1 MAIFN
6 HFDLAALWRIVRHPV
21 CVLGLALIALLWA
34 GVNVQVSN
42 EHSDA
47 IRSAIERGESTA
59 RLLAKDTV
67 RLFKQADAKLLVLR
81 QALERDPEHFDF
93 VANAEPLGVISESTI
108 NLALINADGYLVA
121 RSSSPLPNNSPF
133 FVGDAEHF
141 QAQIQPAGDE
151 LYIALPVMLRSTGV
165 HAVQVSRRLRKPDG
179 SFGGIISATLDPD
192 FVKQFAQAVGIKQGN
207 TVSVRRKDGKVL
219 VASGL
224 TIADA
229 RQGALSDALTRA
241 PSGHIVSYGLKGEG
255 GRRLLTYQTLS
266 ELPLVIA
273 VGELESRILSG
284 YYAHRNLYVTIAV
297 VLTVM
302 IVLFVGF
309 GLQRQLES
317 QVAYDNLRAA
327 VESLPHGL
335 TMFDANGALIVS
347 NRRYGDLYRLPEG
360 LLRRGTSFQAI
371 YDYCLKEHGVK
382 GLARPDAWQLLAQ
395 SGRAERLNKVLELSQ
410 GHVVSLTQCAMSS
423 GGWVTIHE
431 DITDKLNADKQK
443 EELQHRLAQSQKL
456 EVVGQLTGG
465 IAHDFNNLL
474 LVVIGNL
481 DLLKETAAPASSELE
496 LIEASLTAA
505 LSGSELSNSL
515 LAFSRRQTFKV
526 ESVNVR
532 NSISEQIRLIRRAV
546 GSKVAIEENYP
557 DDDFV
562 VSVDNVQFRCALT
575 NLVVNARD
583 AMPDGGTITVST
595 RGCTVPD
602 DGSQVDP
609 ELIAGDYVVLDVKD
623 TGSGMPPE
631 VANRIFE
638 PFFTTKDVGKGTGLG
653 LSTVYGFIKDMKV
666 GITVTSKVGEGTTF
680 SIYLPVE
687 TSLPVVA
694 APSLAP
700 PTSAPSPKQQQRTIL
715 VVDDDDSVRKL
726 VVNQISSLGFRVIE
740 TATPAKALEF
750 IESDETIDLLFSDIV
765 MPGSIDGLELAKLAH
780 DRRPQLQILLT
791 TGYPDLKLQRSGS
804 DDFQRWEILKKPY
817 RRADL
822 KSKLQTMFECGDE
835 CSPESSG
842 QLAPLGAPE

>member
-6 HFDLAALWRIVRHPV
+6 HFDLTALWRIVRHPI
-21 CVLGLALIALLWA
+21 CVQGLALVALLWA
-34 GVNVQVSN
+34 GVNVLLSN
-42 EHSDA
+42 EYSDA
-47 IRSAIERGESTA
+47 IRSAIEQGENTA
-59 RLLAKDTV
+59 RLLAKDTI

-81 QALERDPEHFDF
+81 QAYERDPEHFDF
-93 VANAEPLGVISESTI
+93 NANAEPLGVISESTI

-133 FVGDAEHF
+133 FTGDAEHF

-151 LYIALPVMLRSTGV
+151 LYIALPVTLRSTGV

-192 FVKQFAQAVGIKQGN
+192 FVKQFAQAAGIKQGN
-207 TVSVRRKDGKVL
+207 TVSVRRKDGKIL
-219 VASGL
+219 VSFGYL
-224 TIADA
+224 SADS
-229 RQGALSDALTRA
+229 RQGALSDALVRA
-241 PSGHIVSYGLKGEG
+241 PSGHVLSYGLNGE

-266 ELPLVIA
+266 ELPLVIT

-297 VLTVM
+297 VLTLIV
-302 IVLFVGF
+302 VLFVGF
-309 GLQRQLES
+309 GLRRQLDS
-317 QVAYDNLRAA
+317 QVAHDNLRAA

-347 NRRYGDLYRLPEG
+347 NMRYGDLYRLPEG
-360 LLRRGTSFQAI
+360 LLRRGTPFQRI
-371 YDYCLKEHGVK
+371 HEYCLKERGVK
-382 GLARPDAWQLLAQ
+382 GLSPPDVWQLLAR
-395 SGRAERLNKVLELSQ
+395 SGSVERLSRHLELPD
-410 GHVVSLTQCAMSS
+410 GHVVSLTQCPMSS

-431 DITDKLNADKQK
+431 DITEKLNADRQK

-481 DLLKETAAPASSELE
+481 DLMKETAAPNSSELE

-515 LAFSRRQTFKV
+515 LAFSRRQRFKV
-526 ESVNVR
+526 EPVNVR
-532 NSISEQIRLIRRAV
+532 TSVSEQIRLVRRAV
-546 GSKVAIEENYP
+546 GSKIVIEEKYA
-557 DDDFV
+557 DGDFV
-562 VSVDNVQFRCALT
+562 VSVDNAQFRCALT

-595 RGCTVPD
+595 HGCAVPD
-602 DGSQVDP
+602 DGTQVDP
-609 ELIAGDYVVLDVKD
+609 ELPAGDYVVLDVKD

-631 VANRIFE
+631 VVNRIFE

-653 LSTVYGFIKDMKV
+653 LSMVYGFIKDMKG
-666 GITVTSKVGEGTTF
+666 GIRVASKVGEGTTF

-687 TSLPVVA
+687 PSLPVVA

-700 PTSAPSPKQQQRTIL
+700 STGTPPSRQQQQTIL
-715 VVDDDDSVRKL
+715 VVDDD
-726 VVNQISSLGFRVIE
+726 GG
-740 TATPAKALEF
+740 PKA
-750 IESDETIDLLFSDIV
+750 
-765 MPGSIDGLELAKLAH
+765 GCK
-780 DRRPQLQILLT
+780 
-791 TGYPDLKLQRSGS
+791 
-804 DDFQRWEILKKPY
+804 
-817 RRADL
+817 
-822 KSKLQTMFECGDE
+822 
-835 CSPESSG
+835 
-842 QLAPLGAPE
+842 

>member
-6 HFDLAALWRIVRHPV
+6 HFDLAALWRIVRHPI

-34 GVNVQVSN
+34 GVQVQLSN

-81 QALERDPEHFDF
+81 QAYERDPEHFDF
-93 VANAEPLGVISESTI
+93 SANAEPLGVISESTI
-108 NLALINADGYLVA
+108 NLALINADGYLIA
-121 RSSSPLPNNSPF
+121 RTHSPLPNNSPF
-133 FVGDAEHF
+133 FIGDAEHF
-141 QAQIQPAGDE
+141 QAQIHPAGDE
-151 LYIALPVMLRSTGV
+151 LYIALPLLLRSAGV
-165 HAVQVSRRLRKPDG
+165 HAVQVSRRLRKSDG
-179 SFGGIISATLDPD
+179 SFGGILSATIDPD
-192 FVKQFAQAVGIKQGN
+192 FVTRFAQAAGIKQGN

-219 VASGL
+219 AAFGY
-224 TIADA
+224 TIADT
-229 RQGALSDALTRA
+229 RQGTLGEALERA
-241 PSGHIVSYGLKGEG
+241 PSGHILGNGLMGN

-266 ELPLVIA
+266 ELPLVIT

-297 VLTVM
+297 VLTIMV
-302 IVLFVGF
+302 VLFVGF
-309 GLQRQLES
+309 GLQRQLDS

-347 NRRYGDLYRLPEG
+347 NRRYGDLYRLPES

-371 YDYCLKEHGVK
+371 YDYCLRERGVK
-382 GLARPDAWQLLAQ
+382 GLSRPDAWRLLARN
-395 SGRAERLNKVLELSQ
+395 GRAERLNKLLELSE
-410 GHVVSLTQCAMSS
+410 GHVVSLTQCPMSS
-423 GGWVTIHE
+423 GGWVTVHE
-431 DITDKLNADKQK
+431 DITDKLNADRQK

-481 DLLKETAAPASSELE
+481 DLLKETAAPNSSELD

-515 LAFSRRQTFKV
+515 LAFSRRQTFNV
-526 ESVNVR
+526 EAVNVR
-532 NSISEQIRLIRRAV
+532 SSISEQIRLIRRAV
-546 GSKVAIEENYP
+546 GSKVVIEEDYS

-562 VSVDNVQFRCALT
+562 VSVDNAQFRCALT

-595 RGCTVPD
+595 RGCTVTD
-602 DGSQVDP
+602 NGKQIDSD
-609 ELIAGDYVVLDVKD
+609 LTAGDYVVLDVKD

-631 VANRIFE
+631 VVNRIFE

-653 LSTVYGFIKDMKV
+653 LSMVYGFIKDMKG
-666 GITVTSKVGEGTTF
+666 GITVTSKVGEGSTF

-687 TSLPVVA
+687 EALPVIA
-694 APSLAP
+694 APRLAP
-700 PTSAPSPKQQQRTIL
+700 SANTPTPMQQRTIL

-726 VVNQISSLGFRVIE
+726 VINQISSLGFRVIE
-740 TATPAKALEF
+740 TATPARALDV
-750 IESDETIDLLFSDIV
+750 IESDEPVDLLFSDIV
-765 MPGSIDGLELAKLAH
+765 MPGTIDGLELAKL
-780 DRRPQLQILLT
+780 
-791 TGYPDLKLQRSGS
+791 
-804 DDFQRWEILKKPY
+804 
-817 RRADL
+817 
-822 KSKLQTMFECGDE
+822 
-835 CSPESSG
+835 
-842 QLAPLGAPE
+842 